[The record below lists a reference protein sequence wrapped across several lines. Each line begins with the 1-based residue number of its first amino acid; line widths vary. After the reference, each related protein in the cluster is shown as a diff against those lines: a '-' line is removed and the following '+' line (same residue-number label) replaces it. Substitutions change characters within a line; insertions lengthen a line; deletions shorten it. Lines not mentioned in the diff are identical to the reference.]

1 MVQKIAAF
9 DIGDLLYFGVLIVG
23 ALYSWIK
30 KTKEVKNQPQKNVV
44 DTKTSTD
51 QKKSQTKNPIDDFLK
66 EILDQPI
73 IREFSE
79 KQKPKQRV
87 QKEYSFKED
96 YFEPIEA
103 KKEHKSAFP
112 SFQKTTKKTQPVE
125 YYNGFEKKEL
135 NFRDM
140 IILDAIMNRP
150 YK

>member
-1 MVQKIAAF
+1 MPSQL
-9 DIGDLLYFGVLIVG
+9 DSNDL
-23 ALYSWIK
+23 
-30 KTKEVKNQPQKNVV
+30 KN
-44 DTKTSTD
+44 
-51 QKKSQTKNPIDDFLK
+51 SQTKKPIDDFLK

-79 KQKPKQRV
+79 KQNSEKQKPKQKV

-96 YFEPIEA
+96 YFEPIKA

-112 SFQKTTKKTQPVE
+112 AFQKTTKKTQPVE